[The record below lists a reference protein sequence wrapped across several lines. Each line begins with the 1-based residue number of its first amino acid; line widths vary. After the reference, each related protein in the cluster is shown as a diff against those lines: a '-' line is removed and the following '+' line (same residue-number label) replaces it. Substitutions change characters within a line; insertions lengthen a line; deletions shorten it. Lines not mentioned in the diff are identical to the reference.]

1 MPTVIEDLGD
11 LSTSQVS
18 DGPGSTA
25 SITIECICSPAVVH
39 RNANAISCV
48 YCSQPVLLACLL
60 HKYAQSGG
68 ALRNSVEWLQGF
80 VASCGL
86 VFICHTCQTKPH
98 GLHVVAESTMVL
110 PRNFPAEELHAGG
123 ILPRASTD
131 SKRRLSKC

>member
-11 LSTSQVS
+11 LSTSQIS

-25 SITIECICSPAVVH
+25 SITIKCICSPAVVH

-68 ALRNSVEWLQGF
+68 ALRNSVEWL
-80 VASCGL
+80 
-86 VFICHTCQTKPH
+86 
-98 GLHVVAESTMVL
+98 
-110 PRNFPAEELHAGG
+110 
-123 ILPRASTD
+123 
-131 SKRRLSKC
+131 